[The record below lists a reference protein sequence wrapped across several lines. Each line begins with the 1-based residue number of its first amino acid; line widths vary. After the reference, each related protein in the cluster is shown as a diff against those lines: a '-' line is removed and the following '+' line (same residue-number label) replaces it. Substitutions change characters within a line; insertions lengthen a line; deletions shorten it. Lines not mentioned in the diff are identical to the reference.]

1 MFKPGDQIVYGTN
14 GVCEVVAVGPVAIGS
29 ADRDYYTLQP
39 LYATEVIYT
48 PVDTKV
54 FLRPVIS
61 RAQAEDLIDRIPSI
75 PEKVC
80 TERSQGLLREH
91 YEAAFHSHNCTDL
104 VQLIKSVYH
113 KGRVAEKEG
122 KKLGQLDLRYMK
134 RAEDILH
141 GELAAALGIERTQV
155 MGYIKTALEGPA
167 A

>member
-14 GVCEVVAVGPVAIGS
+14 GVCEVMAVGPVAIGP
-29 ADRDYYTLQP
+29 ADKAYYTLQP

-61 RAQAEDLIDRIPSI
+61 RSQAEALIDCIPGI
-75 PEKVC
+75 PENIC
-80 TERSQGLLREH
+80 NERSQGLLREH

-113 KGRVAEKEG
+113 KGRAAEKEG
-122 KKLGQLDLRYMK
+122 KKLGQLDQRYMK

-141 GELAAALGIERTQV
+141 GELAAALGIDRAQV
-155 MGYIKTALEGPA
+155 VDYIKTALEGPA